1 MLITQHKKIIDAESY
16 IFWELFEFKLNMFL
30 KKLIYITLTEHFFFP
45 SIYFKIYS
53 IYFKLI
59 TK

>member
-1 MLITQHKKIIDAESY
+1 MQITLQKKIIDAEGY
-16 IFWELFEFKLNMFL
+16 IFWELFEFKLKMFL
-30 KKLIYITLTEHFFFP
+30 RKLIYFTLTENFFYS
-45 SIYFKIYS
+45 SIYFKIYN

>member
-1 MLITQHKKIIDAESY
+1 MLITLQKKIIDAESY

-30 KKLIYITLTEHFFFP
+30 KKLIYITLTENLFF
-45 SIYFKIYS
+45 I

-59 TK
+59 TKLN